1 MKEIT
6 LTPSAEKEQT
16 RIGIAKEK
24 IVLPPDFNTDFDNL
38 DEEIAKEFAEE
49 EQKNNSNFDN

>member
-24 IVLPPDFNTDFDNL
+24 IVLPPDFDTDFD
-38 DEEIAKEFAEE
+38 EE